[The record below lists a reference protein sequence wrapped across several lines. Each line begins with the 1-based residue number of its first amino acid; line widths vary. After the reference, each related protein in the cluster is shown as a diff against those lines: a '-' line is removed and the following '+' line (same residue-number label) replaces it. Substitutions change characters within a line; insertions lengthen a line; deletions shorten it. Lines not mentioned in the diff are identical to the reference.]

1 MYYVKALKGDLTEL
15 ANCIQGAFAI
25 AAASGNGG
33 ETFARVVKKSNETIS
48 SDTTL
53 SDDSELVVA
62 LSADKTYGF
71 ILTFFFKS
79 EAATDIK
86 MTFTAPTGA
95 TGDFNTVRN
104 IAAGHPVNNKTFT
117 TTVAFDGTGGDS
129 WAFVFGRVVMD
140 STAGNLA
147 LQWAQNTS
155 GGTNTTV
162 NSGSTL
168 VVWEETA

>member
-1 MYYVKALKGDLTEL
+1 M
-15 ANCIQGAFAI
+15 
-25 AAASGNGG
+25 
-33 ETFARVVKKSNETIS
+33 
-48 SDTTL
+48 
-53 SDDSELVVA
+53 
-62 LSADKTYGF
+62 
-71 ILTFFFKS
+71 
-79 EAATDIK
+79 
-86 MTFTAPTGA
+86 
-95 TGDFNTVRN
+95 
-104 IAAGHPVNNKTFT
+104 
-117 TTVAFDGTGGDS
+117 AFDGTGGDS